1 MKSTDADSL
10 VYNRRMSTVVP
21 GAITGDDKVR
31 HLSNAD
37 VAMKLHYIRGV
48 YLFTSEA
55 VGGIS
60 NGDLKDTMFPL
71 LEAYYPVAGRIRN
84 SPEDGRPFIKC
95 NDSGVRIIEANCS
108 RTVDEWMGLMTDP
121 SSSDSYSRLLYH
133 DQVLGPDLG
142 FSPLLFIQFT
152 WFKCGGVSVGLSWAH
167 VLGDVCSVSEFFNK
181 FAQGLAGRPIQP
193 LQIPTTAGLSPT
205 LKGNNQL
212 PSSFGKV
219 DPVGDHWRIA
229 HSSKMVTHS
238 FQVTNEQLNQLISKS
253 FEGSKHHPIKIISS
267 FDVISAVIW
276 KTLAK
281 LRGEDEQQERL
292 KTVTLI
298 RNDFHDRENEQPS
311 NAQLISVI
319 KAEILKVAEA
329 DLLELAKLIAEKGED
344 ETRIIEEFKDVG
356 ENGKSSEF
364 FVYGANLTFVNLEGV
379 KVHGFDMNGKKPI
392 YANYS
397 IDGVGEEGAVLVLP
411 EDLSGGRIV
420 NVILPEHLVGELS
433 NELSTEWGVFQ
444 K

>member
-1 MKSTDADSL
+1 MKLTDADSL
-10 VYNRRMSTVVP
+10 VYDRRMSTVVP
-21 GAITGDDKVR
+21 GAITGDDKLR
-31 HLSNAD
+31 DLSNAD

-95 NDSGVRIIEANCS
+95 NDSGVRIIEAKCS
-108 RTVDEWMGLMTDP
+108 KSVDEWMVLMSDP
-121 SSSDSYSRLLYH
+121 SSSDSYCRLLYH

-167 VLGDVCSVSEFFNK
+167 VLGDVCSVSEFFKK
-181 FAQGLAGRPIQP
+181 FAQGLAGRPIHP
-193 LQIPTTAGLSPT
+193 LQVPTTALSPT
-205 LKGNNQL
+205 LNGDKQL
-212 PSSFGKV
+212 PSSFGKI
-219 DPVGDHWRIA
+219 DPLGDHWRIT
-229 HSSKMVTHS
+229 HNSKMVTCS
-238 FQVTNEQLNQLISKS
+238 FQVTNEQLNQLISKC
-253 FEGSKHHPIKIISS
+253 FEGSKHPAIKIISS

-276 KTLAK
+276 KSLAK

-292 KTVTLI
+292 KTVTLV

-356 ENGKSSEF
+356 ENGKSSDF

-379 KVHGFDMNGKKPI
+379 KVYGFEMNGKKPI

-411 EDLSGGRIV
+411 EDLNGGRIV

-433 NELSTEWGVFQ
+433 IELSIEWGVFQ